1 MSRHRPELRPFSSL
15 VRLNLANKGL
25 SITKFEEIAERHG
38 LKPATFSTYIYQNN
52 APSVAMLWRL
62 ARALSEITNKEPEDV
77 FVSLAKTLEHID
89 T

>member
-1 MSRHRPELRPFSSL
+1 MSRYRPELRPFASII
-15 VRLNLANKGL
+15 RLNLANKGL
-25 SITKFEEIAERHG
+25 SITKFEQIADRHG
-38 LKPATFSTYIYQNN
+38 LKSATLSTYIYQNN

-62 ARALSEITNKEPEDV
+62 SRALSEVTNKEAVDV